1 MFSPNIDPRKGGRR
15 AVPSVLQM
23 EMTECGAACLG
34 MVLAHYNK
42 WVSLEELRVS
52 CGVSRDGSKAV
63 NVLRAARE
71 YGLKASGARY
81 EPKRLPDLPFP
92 MILFWN
98 FNHFVVLE
106 GMRDGVYWI
115 NDPARGPRKVSTD
128 EFNECFT
135 GVCLV
140 MEPDEDFEPSGSPP
154 RVLTGLLSRLGH
166 ARGPLTYV
174 VLASIALIVPGL
186 VTPTLVKVFIDDV
199 LIPRSET
206 VMAPLLI
213 GLGMAAALSGGL
225 TLLQQLCL
233 ARMEAKLATVAT
245 ARFFAHLVMLPTTF
259 FAQRSAGDIANR
271 VASNDKVARM
281 ISGELAT
288 SAVNMLTLTIYGGV
302 MLAYDALLALAAFVM
317 VGFNVVALVW
327 VARMREDA
335 SRILLK
341 EESTVA
347 GVSVHGLAMIETLK
361 SDASE
366 ARFFARW
373 AGVHANAVNARQ
385 YLGRLTAI
393 LNAVPALITSLSVVV
408 ILGVGGLRILEGAL
422 TVGSLV
428 AFQMLSRRFAKPVE
442 GLVMFSANLQ
452 VIKADIARL
461 DDVLN
466 HRPGPVDPLEPS
478 PPDEESTEPYSER
491 VFKLEDITFGY
502 NKREKPLIQD
512 FNLELPPGR
521 RVALVGGS
529 GSGKTTIAKIACRL
543 LDPWSGAVKIGERD
557 IGEVPPDELCGVV
570 SYVDQS
576 VVLFA
581 GSVRDN
587 VTLWNPAINDAT
599 MTQALRDSTILD
611 EVMSR
616 EDKYE
621 TEVGESG
628 LRFSGGQRQLLE
640 ISRALAVDPDVLILD
655 EATAALDPLTE
666 VEIDN
671 HLRRRGCACL
681 IVAHRLSTI
690 RDADEIVVL
699 EQGEIVERGTHD
711 SLLAQNGAYSRLMA
725 AA

>member
-1 MFSPNIDPRKGGRR
+1 
-15 AVPSVLQM
+15 M
-23 EMTECGAACLG
+23 EMAECGAACLG
-34 MVLAHYNK
+34 MVLAHYGK

-81 EPKRLPDLPFP
+81 EPERLTDLPFP

-106 GMRDGVYWI
+106 GVRDGTYFI
-115 NDPARGPRKVSTD
+115 NDPARGQRRVSEA
-128 EFNECFT
+128 EFDDCFT
-135 GVCLV
+135 GVSLV
-140 MEPDEDFEPSGSPP
+140 FEPGEDFRRSGSPP
-154 RVLTGLLSRLGH
+154 RVLSGLYQRLGY
-166 ARGPLTYV
+166 AREPLTYV

-186 VTPTLVKVFIDDV
+186 VTPTLVKIFIDDV
-199 LIPRSET
+199 LIPASQT
-206 VMAPLLI
+206 MMAPLLF
-213 GLGMAAALSGGL
+213 GLGIAAVLSAGL
-225 TLLQQLCL
+225 TWLQQFCL

-245 ARFFAHLVMLPTTF
+245 ARFFTHLVKLPTTF

-271 VASNDKVARM
+271 VASNDKLAKM

-288 SAVNMLTLTIYGGV
+288 SAVNMLSLVAYGGV
-302 MLAYDALLALAAFVM
+302 MLAYDAVLSLAAFAM
-317 VGFNVVALVW
+317 VGLNVVALTW
-327 VARMREDA
+327 VARRREDA
-335 SRILLK
+335 SRLLLK
-341 EESTVA
+341 EESVVA
-347 GVSVHGLAMIETLK
+347 GISVHGLAMIETLK

-366 ARFFARW
+366 ARFFSRW
-373 AGVHANAVNARQ
+373 SGVHANAVNARQ
-385 YLGRLTAI
+385 YLGRLTAG
-393 LNAVPALITSLSVVV
+393 LNAVPALLTSLTTVV
-408 ILGVGGLRILEGAL
+408 ILGVGGLRIVEGAL
-422 TVGSLV
+422 TVGSLI
-428 AFQMLSRRFAKPVE
+428 AFQMLSRRFARPVE

-466 HRPGPVDPLEPS
+466 HKPGHFDPLDPS
-478 PPDEESTEPYSER
+478 PPAEGGKVPYSER
-491 VFKLEDITFGY
+491 VFSLDNITFGY
-502 NKREKPLIQD
+502 NKRERPLIKN
-512 FNLELPPGR
+512 FSLELPPGR

-529 GSGKTTIAKIACRL
+529 GSGKTTIAKLACRL
-543 LDPWSGAVKIGERD
+543 LEPWSGAVRVGDQDVAD
-557 IGEVPPDELCGVV
+557 IPPDELCSAL

-587 VTLWNPAINDAT
+587 VTLWNPAVDDAT
-599 MTQALRDSTILD
+599 VTQALRDAAILD
-611 EVMSR
+611 EVMGR
-616 EDKYE
+616 ADKYE
-621 TEVGESG
+621 TDVGENG
-628 LRFSGGQRQLLE
+628 LFFSGGQRQLLE
-640 ISRALAVDPDVLILD
+640 IARALATDPDVLILD

-699 EQGEIVERGTHD
+699 EHGEIVERGTHEE
-711 SLLAQNGAYSRLMA
+711 LMAMNATYATLMA
-725 AA
+725 AG